1 MATYIHIYVMLR
13 VMLTQLRPFHDDIF
27 QALSE
32 DLTRLLAGSVQWE
45 AMARMYQVIL
55 VMYQGA
61 HVICHVMLL
70 FLLTPFLLPHPGPPV
85 GHSLLLFQDIC

>member
-1 MATYIHIYVMLR
+1 MLG

-32 DLTRLLAGSVQWE
+32 DLTRLLAESVQWE
-45 AMARMYQVIL
+45 AMARMYQVIV
-55 VMYQGA
+55 VMLCQGA

-70 FLLTPFLLPHPGPPV
+70 FFLLTPFLLPHSGPPV
-85 GHSLLLFQDIC
+85 GHPLSLSR